1 MACIPIDAC
10 DVVHPSSVSGIA
22 TTEIVTAG
30 LTRFYHEIAG
40 VGLVFP
46 LAARP
51 IAVEYA
57 GYPVITL
64 HPIERL
70 EFVEETVAALGS
82 STELADHLFR
92 ECWAVGT
99 GSGRTIGWTGR
110 EIEAH
115 NSKIATAADL
125 VALWHNGRIT
135 VDGGNKEVSGAVHA
149 APAA

>member
-1 MACIPIDAC
+1 MGA
-10 DVVHPSSVSGIA
+10 
-22 TTEIVTAG
+22 
-30 LTRFYHEIAG
+30 
-40 VGLVFP
+40 GLVF
-46 LAARP
+46 RP
-51 IAVEYA
+51 IAVEGVGMGLIVLRPIA
-57 GYPVITL
+57 GI
-64 HPIERL
+64 

-99 GSGRTIGWTGR
+99 GSGRTLGWTGR

-115 NSKIATAADL
+115 NSKVATAADL